1 MKVYAG
7 IDQLSQSFERP
18 VLTIGNFDGVHRGHQ
33 SIIARAVEKA
43 RERKG
48 TAVAFTFRPHPQVAL
63 RPGANLPLLTT
74 YDEKLEL
81 LGALG
86 LDAVIEEPFSRKFS
100 TVEPQEFFT
109 EVVLRAVGAEAIV
122 VGYDFA
128 FGKGRSGHL
137 AALEEF
143 CKGAG
148 VELEI
153 IAPQRVEQE
162 VASSSKIRQH
172 LMSGQIPA
180 ASHLLGRDFF
190 YRGVVIKGDGRGR
203 TIGFPTANL
212 KIDDKLALPYGV
224 YATRAVLG
232 GPSGVTVHHSVTNV
246 GVRPTFKP
254 GPGELHAL
262 VETHL
267 LDFSRDLYGTT
278 IEVRFLAKLRDER
291 KFAGIDELKTQIAR
305 DVIQARGLLGKG
317 TP

>member
-1 MKVYAG
+1 MG
-7 IDQLSQSFERP
+7 Q
-18 VLTIGNFDGVHRGHQ
+18 
-33 SIIARAVEKA
+33 
-43 RERKG
+43 
-48 TAVAFTFRPHPQVAL
+48 
-63 RPGANLPLLTT
+63 
-74 YDEKLEL
+74 
-81 LGALG
+81 LG

-109 EVVLRAVGAEAIV
+109 EVVLRAVGAESIV

-128 FGKGRSGHL
+128 FGKGRTGHL
-137 AALEEF
+137 TALEAF

-148 VELEI
+148 VELEVVT
-153 IAPQRVEQE
+153 PQRVDHEI
-162 VASSSKIRQH
+162 ASSSKIRQH
-172 LMSGQIPA
+172 LMAGDIPA

-224 YATRAVLG
+224 YATRAVITGPG
-232 GPSGVTVHHSVTNV
+232 GSTVHNSVTNV

-278 IEVRFLAKLRDER
+278 LEVRFVAKLRDER
-291 KFAGIDELKTQIAR
+291 KFAGVDELKAQIAR
-305 DVIQARGLLGKG
+305 DVIQARGLLGALI
-317 TP
+317 